1 MPAKKLV
8 PVNSS
13 TLALFNQ
20 KRKYGR
26 FGNNSKPTTVNT
38 VKTTYKT
45 KSPNFTNKA
54 PMAPLPSNVLQ
65 KRTHNTAFGKPG
77 NLSSGN
83 RMVVN
88 NELKR
93 ARHGDFEQSEKT
105 LFK

>member
-1 MPAKKLV
+1 MPAQKMV
-8 PVNSS
+8 PVKSS

-38 VKTTYKT
+38 VKTAYKT
-45 KSPNFTNKA
+45 KSSNFTNKA
-54 PMAPLPSNVLQ
+54 PMAPQPSNVLQ
-65 KRTHNTAFGKPG
+65 RRTHNDAFGKQG
-77 NLSSGN
+77 NQSNVN

-88 NELKR
+88 KESKR
-93 ARHGDFEQSEKT
+93 PRHGDFEQSEKT